1 MKSYMSNVKVTII
14 RLIVLIKKVLL
25 YKMSYFPEPY
35 THSRNKR
42 KVELNLP
49 NYATKSDLKGI
60 TGINTSKFAKEVD
73 LANLKSN
80 IDKLDIAKLETTPV
94 DLSKLNDIVKIQYV
108 MYWLKS

>member
-1 MKSYMSNVKVTII
+1 MSNVKVTII

-42 KVELNLP
+42 KVELDLS

-94 DLSKLNDIVKIQYV
+94 DLSKLNDIVKIQYM